1 MSKIV
6 FYEVEDW
13 EEVYINNSILGYQPI
28 LIKDHLED
36 STVNKYQTAE
46 IISTFIYSKLT
57 REILEKLPNL
67 KLIATRSTGYDHID
81 LDYCKEKGIKVSNVP
96 TYGEHTVAEHTF
108 GLILVISRKILAA
121 VNKAK
126 NGDFTPEGLE
136 GFDLFGKTL
145 GVIGAGHIG
154 KNVIKLGRAFGMTVL
169 VFSKHVDEEFNQD
182 QGIKFVDFDTLLSL
196 SDIITLHIPATKE
209 TEHIINMGN
218 IEKIKKGAILIN
230 TARGSLIETQAILE
244 ALEKGILSAA
254 GLDVLEE
261 ECDFREERELL
272 TTEFFKTCDIKT
284 ALLNHVLL
292 TRKDVVI
299 TPHNAFNS
307 KEVLKQIIETSI
319 GNIKSYID
327 GTPVN
332 IVE

>member
-1 MSKIV
+1 MAKVV
-6 FYEVEDW
+6 FFEVEDW
-13 EEVYINNSILGYQPI
+13 EKSYINSNLAESQP
-28 LIKDHLED
+28 LLTEERLEK
-36 STVNKYQTAE
+36 STVDKYQDAE
-46 IISTFIYSKLT
+46 EISAFIYSTLT
-57 REILEKLPNL
+57 KEVLEKLPNL
-67 KLIATRSTGYDHID
+67 KFIATRSTGYDHID
-81 LDYCKEKGIKVSNVP
+81 MNYCKERGIKVANVP
-96 TYGEHTVAEHTF
+96 TYGEHTVAEHAF
-108 GLILVISRKILAA
+108 GLILAISRKILAA

-126 NGDFTPEGLE
+126 SGDFTPEGLE

-145 GVIGAGHIG
+145 GVVGAGHIG
-154 KNVIKLGRAFGMTVL
+154 KNVINLGRAFGMNVL
-169 VFSKHVDEEFNQD
+169 VFSKHVDEELIKD
-182 QGIKFVDFDTLLSL
+182 QGIKFVDFDTLLGS
-196 SDIITLHIPATKE
+196 SDIITLHVPATAE
-209 TEHIINMGN
+209 TEHMINMGN
-218 IEKIKKGAILIN
+218 IEKIKRGAVLIN

-244 ALEKGILSAA
+244 ALDKGILSAA

-307 KEVLKQIIETSI
+307 KEALQEIIETSI
-319 GNIKSYID
+319 GNLKNYINEAP
-327 GTPVN
+327 TN